1 MRSGQVW
8 THGDNTELEAWI
20 EGESRRVAVTRE
32 AIEGYLRLQPDVAAA
47 MSHEE
52 RREFV
57 REHTEE
63 IIAAANRKVDPSDR
77 AADLVTIRT
86 GELEDC

>member
-1 MRSGQVW
+1 MRGGKVW

-20 EGESRRVAVTRE
+20 EGESSKVAVTRE
-32 AIEGYLRLQPDVAAA
+32 AIEDYLRLQPDVAAV
-47 MSHEE
+47 MSREE

-57 REHTEE
+57 RDHLDE

-86 GELEDC
+86 GELQEY